1 MRAGGLRAVSVAAT
15 ALIATLAC
23 AASAGAGS
31 GVTCTS
37 GKTDF
42 KQAGVR
48 AFEIRLVDGT
58 GTQEGSR
65 YTAYYV
71 CRRGNRHPFQYWGEP
86 FSQNESAGDFELVDG
101 RLGFVVSSEGVS
113 GGAETDIGWVRVP
126 GGPEKLKPL
135 YVQEGLTAEEAE
147 KSEPKIPSEEIEY
160 RLAPDGSIAFAGE
173 GENHFEER
181 NGHAPKEWEVALF
194 TYAGAHLGRP
204 KALLKTQTAAEAPV
218 LDSIAISATAVSW
231 KNRSGAAVSVPR

>member
-1 MRAGGLRAVSVAAT
+1 VRGGGKRTVGILAT
-15 ALIATLAC
+15 ALAGMIAF
-23 AASAGAGS
+23 AAPAGAGS
-31 GVTCTS
+31 GVTCMS

-42 KQAGVR
+42 KRAGVR
-48 AFEIRLVDGT
+48 AFEVRRVFGT
-58 GTQEGSR
+58 GTAAGSH

-86 FSQNESAGDFELVDG
+86 FSQNESAADFELVGG

-113 GGAETDIGWVRVP
+113 GGAETEIGWVRVP

-135 YVQEGLTAEEAE
+135 YVQEGFTAEEAE
-147 KSEPKIPSEEIEY
+147 KSEPKIPSEKVEY

-173 GENHFEER
+173 GENHFEEK
-181 NGHAPKEWEVALF
+181 NGHAPREWEVALF
-194 TYAGAHLGRP
+194 TYVGGHLSQP

-218 LDSIAISATAVSW
+218 LASIAITATAVSW
-231 KNRSGAAVSVPR
+231 KNRSGAAVSVAR